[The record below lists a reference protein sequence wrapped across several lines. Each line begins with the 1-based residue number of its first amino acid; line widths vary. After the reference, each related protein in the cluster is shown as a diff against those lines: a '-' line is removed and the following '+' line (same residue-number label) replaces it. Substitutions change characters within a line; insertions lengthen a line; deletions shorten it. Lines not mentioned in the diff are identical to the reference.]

1 MRVFSWGRGGGGV
14 RVGWGEVFGWVWGW
28 LWRGSGGWGGVF
40 EGRRGQR
47 GLWVV
52 GEVL

>member
-1 MRVFSWGRGGGGV
+1 MVEGGGGFLRASGADGDLWAV
-14 RVGWGEVFGWVWGW
+14 GEV
-28 LWRGSGGWGGVF
+28 L

>member
-1 MRVFSWGRGGGGV
+1 VGEGCGWGGARCLGGCEGGFGGGA
-14 RVGWGEVFGWVWGW
+14 
-28 LWRGSGGWGGVF
+28 GGWGGVF

-47 GLWVV
+47 GLWMM